1 MRISAFI
8 NLRGKKSFFNRN
20 FFILFGIDA
29 CLLCLSWVASYL
41 IRFDF
46 DIPEKFLDEMIA
58 ILPVAILIK
67 LICFYIFDVY
77 RGMWRFTS
85 VTDLVDIIKAASMS
99 TLILIVWIVLIY
111 RYKNVP
117 RSVVFIDWGFN
128 ILAIS
133 GVRLGI
139 RLFFQKY
146 VPTNPIQSLAPS
158 GGTGERT
165 RRVTTKRLLII
176 GAGNCG
182 EKILREIQDNLQ
194 LHYRVVGFLDDNA
207 NKVGR
212 RIHGIPVRGTVGDLE
227 FVADKTEADELLLAI
242 PSASAEQMRRIV
254 ALCKKSGVPFKTVPG
269 YGELIGGRIT
279 MKTVREVAYRD
290 LIGRETVKLD
300 EKLIESCLR
309 GQRVLV
315 TGAGG
320 SIGSELCRQICR
332 FKPEALVLFERAE
345 SPLYEIELDLK
356 RDFTN
361 LNIVPIL
368 ADIQDSANLRR
379 TFKIHKP
386 QIVFHAAAYKHV
398 PMLELQPWKA
408 VENNIIG
415 TQNLLDVADEF
426 NLDKF
431 VLVSTDKA
439 VKPGNVMGASKR
451 VAEMITLNRYSCGLS
466 STRMIAVRF
475 GNVVGSVGSVAPL
488 FKKQIEN
495 GGPVTVTHPDV
506 TRYFMTIREASQLIL
521 QSAAMGQGGETYI
534 LDMGTPVKIID
545 MARDLIRLSG
555 LEPDV
560 DIKIEFIG
568 LRPGEKLHE
577 ELITDDENVEPTR
590 HSKILMLRGGSC
602 SLELLNGQINELAA
616 LARIQDGESIRSKMH
631 EIVSDYTPRDFNSI
645 YADVA

>member
-1 MRISAFI
+1 M
-8 NLRGKKSFFNRN
+8 FFNRN

-46 DIPEKFLDEMIA
+46 DIPEKFVDEMVA

-85 VTDLVDIIKAASMS
+85 VTDLVDIIKSVSMS
-99 TLILIVWIVLIY
+99 TLIIIVWIVLIY

-128 ILAIS
+128 ILAVS

-146 VPTNPIQSLAPS
+146 VPTNPIQSLAPIS
-158 GGTGERT
+158 GFVERI
-165 RRVTTKRLLII
+165 RRVTNKRLLII

-182 EKILREIQDNLQ
+182 EKILREIQDNPQ
-194 LHYRVVGFLDDNA
+194 LHYRVVGFLDDNS
-207 NKVGR
+207 NKIGR
-212 RIHGIPVRGTVGDLE
+212 RIHGIPVRGTVEDLE
-227 FVADKTEADELLLAI
+227 FIADKTEADELLIAI

-254 ALCKKSGVPFKTVPG
+254 ALCKQSGVRFKTVPG

-300 EKLIESCLR
+300 EKLIDSCLR

-332 FKPEALVLFERAE
+332 FRPEALVLFERAE

-356 RDFTN
+356 RDFGH

-368 ADIQDSANLRR
+368 ADVQDAASLRR
-379 TFKIHKP
+379 TFQVYKP

-415 TQNLLDVADEF
+415 TQCLLDVADEF
-426 NLDKF
+426 NLERF

-451 VAEMITLNRYSCGLS
+451 VAEMITLNRSSCGLS
-466 STRMIAVRF
+466 NARMIAVRF

-521 QSAAMGQGGETYI
+521 QSAAMGQGGEIYI

-577 ELITDDENVEPTR
+577 ELITDDENAEPTR

-602 SLELLNGQINELAA
+602 NLDLLNGQINELAA
-616 LARIQDGESIRSKMH
+616 LARIQDGDHIRSKLH
-631 EIVSDYTPRDFNSI
+631 EIVSDYTPRDFNAI

>member
-1 MRISAFI
+1 VNLSELI
-8 NLRGKKSFFNRN
+8 NVRGKRSFFNRN

-29 CLLCLSWVASYL
+29 CLLCLSWFASYL

-46 DIPEKFLDEMIA
+46 DIPAKFTDEMVA

-99 TLILIVWIVLIY
+99 TLFIIVWIVLIY

-117 RSVVFIDWGFN
+117 RSVVFIDWCFN

-146 VPTNPIQSLAPS
+146 VPSSPIQSLAPNGAGS
-158 GGTGERT
+158 ERI
-165 RRVTTKRLLII
+165 RHVTARRLLVI

-194 LHYRVVGFLDDNA
+194 LHYRVVGFLDDNP
-207 NKVGR
+207 NKIGR
-212 RIHGIPVRGTVGDLE
+212 KIHGIPVRGSITDLE
-227 FVADKTEADELLLAI
+227 FIAEKTAADELLIAI
-242 PSASAEQMRRIV
+242 PSANAEQMRRIV
-254 ALCKKSGVPFKTVPG
+254 SLCKQSGVRFKTVPG
-269 YGELIGGRIT
+269 YGELIGGRVT
-279 MKTVREVAYRD
+279 MKAVREVAYRD

-300 EKLIESCLR
+300 EKLINSCLA
-309 GQRVLV
+309 GQRVIV

-332 FKPEALVLFERAE
+332 FGPQTLVLFERAE
-345 SPLYEIELDLK
+345 SPLYEVELDLK
-356 RDFTN
+356 KEFGH
-361 LNIVPIL
+361 LNIVPVL
-368 ADIQDSANLRR
+368 ADIQDTASLRR
-379 TFKIHKP
+379 TFHAHKP
-386 QIVFHAAAYKHV
+386 QIAFHAAAYKHV

-415 TQNLLDVADEF
+415 TQCLLEVADDFRLER
-426 NLDKF
+426 F

-451 VAEMITLNRYSCGLS
+451 VAEMITLNRNSCRLS
-466 STRMIAVRF
+466 DTRMIAVRF
-475 GNVVGSVGSVAPL
+475 GNVVGSIGSVAPL
-488 FKKQIEN
+488 FKKQIES

-521 QSAAMGQGGETYI
+521 QSAAMGQGGEIYI
-534 LDMGTPVKIID
+534 LDMGTPVKIVD

-555 LEPDV
+555 FEPDV
-560 DIKIEFIG
+560 DVKIEFIG

-577 ELITDDENVEPTR
+577 ELVTDDENAQPTP
-590 HSKILMLRGGSC
+590 HPKILMLKGAAC
-602 SLELLNGQINELAA
+602 DLDLLDGQIRELTD
-616 LARIQDGESIRSKMH
+616 LSRFHEPERIRSKLQEMVADYAP
-631 EIVSDYTPRDFNSI
+631 VSSAVKRPK
-645 YADVA
+645 AA

>member
-1 MRISAFI
+1 MNPSKFI
-8 NLRGKKSFFNRN
+8 NIRGKKSFFNRN

-29 CLLCLSWVASYL
+29 CLLCLSWIASYL

-46 DIPEKFLDEMIA
+46 DVPDKFMDEMVA
-58 ILPVAILIK
+58 ILPVAVLIK

-85 VTDLVDIIKAASMS
+85 VTDLVDIIKAVSMS
-99 TLILIVWIVLIY
+99 TLIIIVWVVLIY

-128 ILAIS
+128 ILAVS
-133 GVRLGI
+133 GVRLAI

-146 VPTNPIQSLAPS
+146 IPTNPIQSLAPI
-158 GGTGERT
+158 GRLGERT
-165 RRVTTKRLLII
+165 RRVTNKRLLII
-176 GAGNCG
+176 GAGTCG
-182 EKILREIQDNLQ
+182 EKILREVQDNPL
-194 LHYRVVGFLDDNA
+194 LHYRVVGFLDDNS

-227 FVADKTEADELLLAI
+227 FIADKTDADELLIAI
-242 PSASAEQMRRIV
+242 PSASAEQMRRMV
-254 ALCKKSGVPFKTVPG
+254 ALCKQSGVRFKTVPG

-300 EKLIESCLR
+300 EKLIDSCLR

-332 FKPEALVLFERAE
+332 FRPEALVLFERAE

-356 RDFTN
+356 RDFGH
-361 LNIVPIL
+361 LSIVPIL
-368 ADIQDSANLRR
+368 ADIQDAASLRR
-379 TFKIHKP
+379 VFQVYKP

-398 PMLELQPWKA
+398 PMLELQPWKG

-415 TQNLLDVADEF
+415 TQCLLDVADEF
-426 NLDKF
+426 NLERF

-451 VAEMITLNRYSCGLS
+451 VAEMITLNRNSCGLS
-466 STRMIAVRF
+466 NSRMIAVRF

-521 QSAAMGQGGETYI
+521 QSAAMGQGGEIYI

-555 LEPDV
+555 LEPDIDV
-560 DIKIEFIG
+560 KIEFIG

-577 ELITDDENVEPTR
+577 ELITDDENAEPTR

-602 SLELLNGQINELAA
+602 NLDLLNGQINELAA
-616 LARIQDGESIRSKMH
+616 LARIQDGDNIRSKLH
-631 EIVSDYTPRDFNSI
+631 EIVSDYTPGDFNAI

>member
-1 MRISAFI
+1 MKISELI
-8 NLRGKKSFFNRN
+8 NVRGKKSFFNRN

-46 DIPEKFLDEMIA
+46 DIPEKFVDEMVA

-85 VTDLVDIIKAASMS
+85 VTDLVDIIKAVSMS
-99 TLILIVWIVLIY
+99 TLIIIVWIVLIY

-128 ILAIS
+128 ILAVS

-146 VPTNPIQSLAPS
+146 VPTNPIQSLAPIS
-158 GGTGERT
+158 GFVERI
-165 RRVTTKRLLII
+165 RRVTNKRLLII

-182 EKILREIQDNLQ
+182 EKILREIQDNPQ
-194 LHYRVVGFLDDNA
+194 LHYRVVGFLDDNP
-207 NKVGR
+207 NKIGR
-212 RIHGIPVRGTVGDLE
+212 RIHGIQVRGTVGDME
-227 FVADKTEADELLLAI
+227 FIADKTEADELLIAI

-254 ALCKKSGVPFKTVPG
+254 ALCKQSGVRFKTVPG

-300 EKLIESCLR
+300 EKLIDSCLR

-332 FKPEALVLFERAE
+332 FRPEALVLFERAE

-356 RDFTN
+356 RDFGH

-368 ADIQDSANLRR
+368 ADIQDAASLRR
-379 TFKIHKP
+379 AFQVYKP
-386 QIVFHAAAYKHV
+386 QIAFHAAAYKHV

-415 TQNLLDVADEF
+415 TQCLLDVADEF
-426 NLDKF
+426 NLERF

-451 VAEMITLNRYSCGLS
+451 VAEMITLNRNSCGLS
-466 STRMIAVRF
+466 NARMIAVRF

-521 QSAAMGQGGETYI
+521 QSAAMGQGGEIYI

-555 LEPDV
+555 LEPDA

-577 ELITDDENVEPTR
+577 ELITDDENAEPTR

-602 SLELLNGQINELAA
+602 NLDLLNGQINDLAA
-616 LARIQDGESIRSKMH
+616 LARIQDGDNIRSKLH
-631 EIVSDYTPRDFNSI
+631 EIVSDYAPRDLNAI

>member
-1 MRISAFI
+1 VKLSKLI
-8 NLRGKKSFFNRN
+8 NIKGKKLFFNRN

-46 DIPEKFLDEMIA
+46 DIPEKFVDEMVA

-67 LICFYIFDVY
+67 LICFYILDVY

-85 VTDLVDIIKAASMS
+85 VTDLVDIIKAVSMS
-99 TLILIVWIVLIY
+99 TLIIIVWIVLIY

-128 ILAIS
+128 ILAVS

-146 VPTNPIQSLAPS
+146 VPTNPIQSLAPTS
-158 GGTGERT
+158 GLSERI
-165 RRVTTKRLLII
+165 RRFTNKRLLII

-182 EKILREIQDNLQ
+182 EKILREIQDNPQ
-194 LHYRVVGFLDDNA
+194 LHYRVVGFLDDNP
-207 NKVGR
+207 NKIGR
-212 RIHGIPVRGTVGDLE
+212 RIHGIQVRGTVGDME
-227 FVADKTEADELLLAI
+227 FIADKTEADELLIAI

-254 ALCKKSGVPFKTVPG
+254 ALCKQSGVRFKTVPG

-300 EKLIESCLR
+300 EKLIDSCLR

-332 FKPEALVLFERAE
+332 FRPEALVLFERAE

-356 RDFTN
+356 RDFGH
-361 LNIVPIL
+361 LDIVPIL
-368 ADIQDSANLRR
+368 ADVQDAASLRR
-379 TFKIHKP
+379 TFQVYKP

-415 TQNLLDVADEF
+415 TQCLLDVADEF
-426 NLDKF
+426 NLERF

-451 VAEMITLNRYSCGLS
+451 VAEMITLNRNSCGLS
-466 STRMIAVRF
+466 NARMIAVRF

-521 QSAAMGQGGETYI
+521 QSAAMGQGGEIYI

-577 ELITDDENVEPTR
+577 ELITDDENAEPTR

-602 SLELLNGQINELAA
+602 NLDLLNGHINELAA
-616 LARIQDGESIRSKMH
+616 LARIQDGNHIRSKLH
-631 EIVSDYTPRDFNSI
+631 EIVSDYTPRDFNAI

>member
-1 MRISAFI
+1 MNISKLI
-8 NLRGKKSFFNRN
+8 NVRGKKSFFNRN

-29 CLLCLSWVASYL
+29 CLLCLSWIASYL

-46 DIPEKFLDEMIA
+46 DIPAKFADEMVA

-85 VTDLVDIIKAASMS
+85 VTDLVDIIRAVSMS
-99 TLILIVWIVLIY
+99 TLIIIVWVVLIY

-128 ILAIS
+128 ILAVS

-146 VPTNPIQSLAPS
+146 VPSNPIQSLAVS
-158 GGTGERT
+158 GGIGERV
-165 RRVTTKRLLII
+165 RRVTNKRLLII

-182 EKILREIQDNLQ
+182 EKILREIQDNPQ
-194 LHYRVVGFLDDNA
+194 LHYRVVGFLDDNP
-207 NKVGR
+207 NKIGR
-212 RIHGIPVRGTVGDLE
+212 RIHGIPVRGTVGDVE
-227 FVADKTEADELLLAI
+227 FIADKTEADELLIAI
-242 PSASAEQMRRIV
+242 PSASTEQMRRIV
-254 ALCKKSGVPFKTVPG
+254 ALCKQSGVRFKTVPG

-279 MKTVREVAYRD
+279 MKAVREVAYRD

-300 EKLIESCLR
+300 EQLIDSCLR
-309 GQRVLV
+309 GQRVMV

-332 FKPEALVLFERAE
+332 FRPESLVLFERAE

-356 RDFTN
+356 RDFEH

-368 ADIQDSANLRR
+368 ADIQDMASLRR
-379 TFKIHKP
+379 TFQTYKP
-386 QIVFHAAAYKHV
+386 QIAFHAAAYKHV

-408 VENNIIG
+408 VENNIVG
-415 TQNLLDVADEF
+415 TQCLLDVADEF
-426 NLDKF
+426 DLERF

-451 VAEMITLNRYSCGLS
+451 VAEMITLNRSNCGLS
-466 STRMIAVRF
+466 NARMIAVRF

-521 QSAAMGQGGETYI
+521 QSAAMGQGGEIYI

-577 ELITDDENVEPTR
+577 ELITDDENAEPTR
-590 HSKILMLRGGSC
+590 HAKILMLRGGSC
-602 SLELLNGQINELAA
+602 DLDLLNGQIKELAA
-616 LARIQDGESIRSKMH
+616 LARIQDGENIRSKLH
-631 EIVSDYTPRDFNSI
+631 DIVSDYTPGDISAI

>member
-1 MRISAFI
+1 M
-8 NLRGKKSFFNRN
+8 FFNRN

-46 DIPEKFLDEMIA
+46 DIPEKFVDEMVA

-85 VTDLVDIIKAASMS
+85 VTDLVDIIKAVSMS
-99 TLILIVWIVLIY
+99 TLIIIVWIVLIY

-128 ILAIS
+128 ILAVS

-146 VPTNPIQSLAPS
+146 VPTNPIQSLAPIS
-158 GGTGERT
+158 GFVERI
-165 RRVTTKRLLII
+165 RRVTNKRLLII

-182 EKILREIQDNLQ
+182 EKILREIQDNPQ
-194 LHYRVVGFLDDNA
+194 LHYRVVGFLDDNS
-207 NKVGR
+207 NKIGR
-212 RIHGIPVRGTVGDLE
+212 RIHGIPVRGTIEDLE
-227 FVADKTEADELLLAI
+227 FIADKTEADELLIAI

-254 ALCKKSGVPFKTVPG
+254 ALCKQSEVRFKTVPG

-300 EKLIESCLR
+300 EKLIDSCLR

-332 FKPEALVLFERAE
+332 FRPEALVLFERAE

-356 RDFTN
+356 RDFGH

-368 ADIQDSANLRR
+368 ADVQDAASLRR
-379 TFKIHKP
+379 TFQVYKP

-415 TQNLLDVADEF
+415 TQCLLDVADEF
-426 NLDKF
+426 NLERF

-451 VAEMITLNRYSCGLS
+451 VAEMITLNRNSCGLS
-466 STRMIAVRF
+466 NARMIAVRF

-521 QSAAMGQGGETYI
+521 QSAAMGQGGEIYI

-577 ELITDDENVEPTR
+577 ELITDDENAEPTR

-602 SLELLNGQINELAA
+602 NLDLLNGHINELAA
-616 LARIQDGESIRSKMH
+616 LARIQDGNHIRSKLH
-631 EIVSDYTPRDFNSI
+631 EIVSDYTPRDFNAI

>member
-1 MRISAFI
+1 VKLSELILA
-8 NLRGKKSFFNRN
+8 RGKRSFFNRN

-29 CLLCLSWVASYL
+29 CLLCLSWFASYL

-46 DIPEKFLDEMIA
+46 DIPAKFTDEMVA
-58 ILPVAILIK
+58 ILPVALLIK
-67 LICFYIFDVY
+67 LACFYVFDVY

-85 VTDLVDIIKAASMS
+85 VSDLVDIIKATSMS
-99 TLILIVWIVLIY
+99 ALLIIVWVVLIY

-117 RSVVFIDWGFN
+117 RSVVFIDWCFN

-146 VPTNPIQSLAPS
+146 VPTNPVQSLTPL
-158 GGTGERT
+158 GGASERAKRIT
-165 RRVTTKRLLII
+165 ARRLLII
-176 GAGNCG
+176 GAGNGG

-194 LHYRVVGFLDDNA
+194 LHYRVVGFLDDNP
-207 NKVGR
+207 NKIGR
-212 RIHGIPVRGTVGDLE
+212 RIHGIPVRGAIGDLE
-227 FVADKTEADELLLAI
+227 FIADKTEADELLIAI
-242 PSASAEQMRRIV
+242 PSATSEQMRRIV
-254 ALCKKSGVPFKTVPG
+254 TLCKKSGVRFKTVPG
-269 YGELIGGRIT
+269 YGELIGGRVS
-279 MKTVREVAYRD
+279 MRAVRDVAYRD

-300 EKLIESCLR
+300 EKLINSCLT
-309 GQRVLV
+309 GQRVVV

-320 SIGSELCRQICR
+320 SIGAELCRQICR
-332 FKPEALVLFERAE
+332 FGPESLVLIERAE

-356 RDFTN
+356 KDFAH

-368 ADIQDSANLRR
+368 ADIQDAAGLRR
-379 TFKIHKP
+379 IFQIHRP
-386 QIVFHAAAYKHV
+386 QIAFHAAAYKHV

-408 VENNIIG
+408 VENNILG
-415 TQNLLDVADEF
+415 TQCLLSVVDEF
-426 NLDKF
+426 QLERF

-451 VAEMITLNRYSCGLS
+451 VAEMITLHRNSCMLTQ
-466 STRMIAVRF
+466 TRMMAVRF

-495 GGPVTVTHPDV
+495 GGPVTVTHPEV

-521 QSAAMGQGGETYI
+521 QSAAMGQGGEIYI
-534 LDMGTPVKIID
+534 LDMGTPVKIVD

-577 ELITDDENVEPTR
+577 ELITDDEDAQPTA
-590 HSKILMLRGGSC
+590 HPKIMTLKGGAC
-602 SLELLNGQINELAA
+602 DLDLLNGQIRELSALSRLHDPERIRFKLQEMVADYAPRLSSVRRTKAA
-616 LARIQDGESIRSKMH
+616 
-631 EIVSDYTPRDFNSI
+631 
-645 YADVA
+645 